1 MVYLKICYWELFIFF
16 LLGFECRC
24 GNVYCGFYRYFDKYN
39 CSFDYKVDGRVKI
52 LKDNFVVVG
61 LKI

>member
-1 MVYLKICYWELFIFF
+1 M
-16 LLGFECRC
+16 LGFECRC